1 MTVLVTGGSGFLGSH
16 IVEQLSRAGRPVRAL
31 VRKSSD
37 TRFLR
42 TLAGVELVEGAVD
55 DAASVRRA
63 AAGVTSIVHAA
74 GLVKARSAEEF
85 MRVNRGGTEQLL
97 DAALEHKATLRRFVL
112 VSSLAALRPSDASG
126 TPVPEDAEPRPV
138 TDYGKSKLAAERAA
152 LARKGELSLV
162 ILRPPAIYGPR
173 DREILAFFKSIKL
186 GVLPLL
192 GSTQNRLSMIYG
204 SDCAAAC
211 IAAVD
216 RDVPSGSA
224 YHVDD
229 GSVHTLEELIM
240 LAEAALGKKARF
252 RFHLPR
258 KLVETAALGAEIY
271 GRATN
276 RAVMLTRDK
285 LNELFEQWVC
295 DGTRARRELGWQP
308 QVSFEE
314 GVRRTIASYREAG
327 WL

>member
-16 IVEQLSRAGRPVRAL
+16 VVEQLSRAGRPVRAL

-42 TLAGVELVEGAVD
+42 SLPHVELVEGAVD
-55 DAASVRRA
+55 DAASVKRA
-63 AAGVTSIVHAA
+63 AAGVTGIVHAA
-74 GLVKARSAEEF
+74 GLVKARSGEEF
-85 MRVNRGGTEQLL
+85 MRVNRGGTENLL
-97 DAALEHKATLRRFVL
+97 DAALESRATVRRFVL

-152 LARKGELSLV
+152 LARKAELPLV

-211 IAAVD
+211 IAGLD
-216 RDVPSGSA
+216 RDVPSGSV

-240 LAEAALGKKARF
+240 LAERAMGKKARL

-258 KLVETAALGAEIY
+258 KLVETAALGAELY

-295 DGTRARRELGWQP
+295 DSARARRELAWEP
-308 QVSFEE
+308 QVTFED
-314 GVRRTIASYREAG
+314 GVARTMAFYREAG